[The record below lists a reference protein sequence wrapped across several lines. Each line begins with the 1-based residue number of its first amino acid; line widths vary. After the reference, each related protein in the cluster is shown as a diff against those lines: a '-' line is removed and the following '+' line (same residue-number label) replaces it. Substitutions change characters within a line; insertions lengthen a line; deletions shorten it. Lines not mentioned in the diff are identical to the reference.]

1 MQTAHRHDR
10 RSDAGFT
17 LIELLLVVTIIGI
30 VASIA
35 VPSLSRARGAAAE
48 VSTIWSLRAIHSSQ
62 MAYATACGGGYYA
75 PSIPWLV
82 KTVKAKK
89 GATAPPAFLGPEFTA
104 NITDRHPYR
113 IRFTLGAREATAK
126 TTCNG
131 LAAGQA
137 AVTFFVGADLI
148 QAKNGMVSR
157 YFGINQD
164 GIIYQSKK
172 RVVPFYIGTPKAP
185 AVPIQ

>member
-10 RSDAGFT
+10 RSNAGFT

-48 VSTIWSLRAIHSSQ
+48 VSTIGSLRAIHSAQ
-62 MAYATACGGGYYA
+62 MAYATACGAGYYA

-82 KTVKAKK
+82 RTVKIKK
-89 GATAPPAFLGPEFTA
+89 GAAPPAFLGPEFTA
-104 NITDRHPYR
+104 NVTDRHPYR
-113 IRFTLGAREATAK
+113 IRFTLGTRAPTAK
-126 TTCNG
+126 KTCNG

-137 AVTFFVGADLI
+137 ATTFFAGADLL

-164 GIIYQSKK
+164 GIVYQSRK
-172 RVVPFYIGTPKAP
+172 RIAPFYAGNAKAP

>member
-1 MQTAHRHDR
+1 MQTAHRTDR

-35 VPSLSRARGAAAE
+35 VPSLSRARGAAME
-48 VSTIWSLRAIHSSQ
+48 VSTIGSLRAIHSAQ

-82 KTVKAKK
+82 KTIKAKK
-89 GATAPPAFLGPEFTA
+89 GAVAPPAFLGPEFKA
-104 NITDRHPYR
+104 NVTDRHPYR
-113 IRFTLGAREATAK
+113 IRFTRGTVAKTAK
-126 TTCNG
+126 KTCNG
-131 LAAGQA
+131 LAAGAA
-137 AVTFFVGADLI
+137 AVTFFVGADLL

-164 GIIYQSKK
+164 GIVYQSRK
-172 RVVPFYIGTPKAP
+172 RVVPFYIGDPKAP